1 MSKLPA
7 KRKVTAVTDTAHRMF
22 DGFVNMVSALGT
34 MKDPRTATQYQLNM
48 LNPEQLLSA
57 YRSNWLAAR
66 IVDCFAED
74 ATREWRDWQASED
87 QIQKI
92 TDAERMLGLQQKVR
106 TAYIRARLFGGAA
119 LVMGI
124 DGAGE
129 PNEPLDLDLVGQ
141 DSLKFVLPLSSYEM
155 TRGQMI
161 VDATSQWF
169 GRPEYYTINTGRADL
184 GDLSKAIT
192 QIHPSRVIELV
203 GKEIPSWDITNGTS
217 FWGDSVLQ
225 SVDDVLKDY
234 GTSLAAIATMIND
247 CKVDVF
253 TIPGLTKQISNPD
266 YEKRLVQRVTMS
278 NQMKST
284 INAMLMDEGEK
295 WERVQTQFAGLP
307 QLMSE
312 LLKVVAGAAGVPMT
326 RLVGH
331 GSGSGKSTSR
341 QRHIGRRER
350 PAQLLRRRVEQA
362 EE

>member
-1 MSKLPA
+1 
-7 KRKVTAVTDTAHRMF
+7 
-22 DGFVNMVSALGT
+22 
-34 MKDPRTATQYQLNM
+34 
-48 LNPEQLLSA
+48 
-57 YRSNWLAAR
+57 
-66 IVDCFAED
+66 
-74 ATREWRDWQASED
+74 
-87 QIQKI
+87 
-92 TDAERMLGLQQKVR
+92 MLGLQQKVR
-106 TAYIRARLFGGAA
+106 AAYIRARLFGGAA

-141 DSLKFVLPLSSYEM
+141 DSLKFVLVLSSYEM
-155 TRGQMI
+155 TRGPMI

-184 GDLSKAIT
+184 GDLSKSIT

-331 GSGSGKSTSR
+331 GSGSGKSTLGNGTGGGESDLRNYYDDISSKQKNELSPRLSQLDEVLQRSSLGTYDDAIYYEWAPLYTPDPMEARRSR
-341 QRHIGRRER
+341 SPRHRHSR
-350 PAQLLRRRVEQA
+350 AT
-362 EE
+362 